1 MPEERR
7 VLRCARCHRV
17 LSPFVF
23 PSESFGVRRRQR
35 RAPRQPRAPA

>member
-1 MPEERR
+1 
-7 VLRCARCHRV
+7 V

-23 PSESFGVRRRQR
+23 PSESFSVHRRRRR